1 METKESDFL
10 SIKEFAS
17 LLNVHPNTIRRSVK
31 RGRISAFKV
40 GGIKKSIYRIA
51 RSEVARMA
59 MCDMEELIERII
71 EKKSQN
77 NPKLL

>member
-71 EKKSQN
+71 EKRNRDAK
-77 NPKLL
+77 